1 MALGINEELTAHAKS
16 FKAQAKGLAQ
26 EHTKNEGAM
35 GSFHTVL
42 KEEQNSFSDWINGNM
57 QKLDSVKHL
66 LPLHPEGD
74 DLYEKV
80 DDGIILW

>member
-1 MALGINEELTAHAKS
+1 MASDINEEQTAHAKS
-16 FKAQAKGLAQ
+16 FKASTKGLAL
-26 EHTKNEGAM
+26 EHTKNEGKGGA
-35 GSFHTVL
+35 FHTVL
-42 KEEQNSFSDWINGNM
+42 KEEQNSLSDWINGNM